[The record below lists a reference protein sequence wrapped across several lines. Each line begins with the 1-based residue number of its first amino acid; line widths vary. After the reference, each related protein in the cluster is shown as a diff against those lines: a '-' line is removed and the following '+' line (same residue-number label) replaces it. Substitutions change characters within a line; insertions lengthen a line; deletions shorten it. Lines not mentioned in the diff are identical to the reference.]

1 MSNDSYYCSME
12 QIYTPAYIGREPDP
26 AHVGIKPCFQAP
38 TENYS
43 SGFPTAQS
51 MNPYFLFAESDFN
64 HSIIND
70 GATGDLSIKKLEVR
84 MESVQTM
91 GFRGPMIMSGWGYGA
106 DMKCIP
112 FEFTED
118 VDPLDEDEVYDST
131 DVHVHHTDTGTNRNL
146 WKTGPIDLR
155 WDEERK
161 VWGPGFDFVEG
172 YLTTAMTV
180 ATSKTKPTSFEMTVH
195 RNEDTNLEEFGLESN
210 LEDIKW
216 IAQEDT
222 ITGINRSTQLNGKV
236 GAYVILMRINYEWRP
251 IYLDNC

>member
-12 QIYTPAYIGREPDP
+12 QIYTPVYVGRTPNL
-26 AHVGIKPCFQAP
+26 AHVGIKPCFQSP

-51 MNPYFLFAESDFN
+51 MNPYFFLAGSDFN
-64 HSIIND
+64 HTIINN
-70 GATGDLSIKKLEVR
+70 GATGDLNIRESIVR
-84 MESVQTM
+84 VESAQTM
-91 GFRGPMIMSGWGYGA
+91 GFRGPMMMSGWGYGT
-106 DMKCIP
+106 DMKAIP
-112 FEFTED
+112 FD
-118 VDPLDEDEVYDST
+118 T
-131 DVHVHHTDTGTNRNL
+131 DVREHHEDTGVNRNL

-172 YLTTAMTV
+172 YLATKMVV
-180 ATSKTKPTSFEMTVH
+180 ASSKTKPTSFEVTVH

-222 ITGINRSTQLNGKV
+222 ITGINRSTQLKGNI

-251 IYLDNC
+251 FYLDNC

>member
-12 QIYTPAYIGREPDP
+12 QIYTPAYIGREPDS
-26 AHVGIKPCFQAP
+26 AHIGIKPCFQAP
-38 TENYS
+38 MDNYA

-51 MNPYFLFAESDFN
+51 MNPYFFFDESDFN
-64 HSIIND
+64 HSIINE
-70 GATGDLSIKKLEVR
+70 GMTGDLSIKKLEVR
-84 MESVQTM
+84 MESAQTM
-91 GFRGPMIMSGWGYGA
+91 GFRGPMIMSGWGYGV
-106 DMKCIP
+106 DMKTIP
-112 FEFTED
+112 FD
-118 VDPLDEDEVYDST
+118 T
-131 DVHVHHTDTGTNRNL
+131 DVHAHHVDTGTNRNL

-172 YLTTAMTV
+172 FLATKMVV
-180 ATSKTKPTSFEMTVH
+180 APSKTKPSSFEVIVH

-222 ITGINRSTQLNGKV
+222 ITGINRSTKLKGNL
-236 GAYVILMRINYEWRP
+236 GAMVVLIRINYEWRP
-251 IYLDNC
+251 IFVEC